1 MAFTSQETVDAAF
14 ADLHALLQRDE
25 CVVDASRCVHCNGW
39 NLQRSANPGATVHY
53 CNICSDC
60 GAVQSRAFGMVDA
73 AYYPARKSY
82 SNYKRIHHW
91 HERISQLLL
100 CESPIPDDVFL
111 EIAAR
116 LCDGTHAVLSKDA
129 IRSVLRS
136 LNKQMYIEK
145 WLQIIQ
151 RITGIEPPKPGA
163 QLLCQLDEL
172 FTALQEPFKHH
183 KTQGRKNFLNYNYCF
198 ARLFQK
204 MGCEQYSMFF
214 PLIKS
219 KGKLKQLDDTW
230 QQMVSGLG
238 WEVTPLVSVP
248 PFAVKLQQPDV
259 LLARL
264 RQRVAS
270 AVPAAPRTALERTGC
285 HMSDLHLLRALDRQ
299 TWLRQR
305 RSNPPAQLP
314 QRAGSLKRK
323 LPCASAA
330 GLRPLHR
337 SRILPRLG

>member
-1 MAFTSQETVDAAF
+1 
-14 ADLHALLQRDE
+14 
-25 CVVDASRCVHCNGW
+25 
-39 NLQRSANPGATVHY
+39 
-53 CNICSDC
+53 
-60 GAVQSRAFGMVDA
+60 
-73 AYYPARKSY
+73 
-82 SNYKRIHHW
+82 
-91 HERISQLLL
+91 
-100 CESPIPDDVFL
+100 VFL

-172 FTALQEPFKHH
+172 FTQLQEPFKHH
-183 KTQGRKNFLNYNYCF
+183 KVQGRKNFLNYNYCF

-259 LLARL
+259 LLARI
-264 RQRVAS
+264 RQRVGA
-270 AVPAAPRTALERTGC
+270 AAPVALHTGPGRTEC
-285 HMSDLHLLRALDRQ
+285 HTSDLHLLRALDRQ
-299 TWLRQR
+299 TWLKQR
-305 RSNPPAQLP
+305 RSSPPARP
-314 QRAGSLKRK
+314 PRKAGSSKR
-323 LPCASAA
+323 PSPYASA
-330 GLRPLHR
+330 GELRPLHR